1 MTPIL
6 MLLAALA
13 QDAPS
18 PAEPVPV
25 PVPSSA
31 GSDEEA
37 ADVVLVVSEQLV
49 ADRKAAVV
57 DAMKDLGWKPRAGS
71 DGVVKFRAPKLW
83 MGRAKLYPSG
93 DIDFGLTAVVLKAPK
108 VPDVVYDPLS
118 TTPQQS
124 PALDARFASAS
135 PKKARGAQSETVA
148 TVEPLVLAYRQAI
161 YARAHTLRMEQLPGD
176 LAAIWEDRVPGH
188 PMPTYAERRA
198 AIVELWATR
207 ADTPEG
213 ADVMRGIEA
222 FVHSEVEGGPNAFT
236 PEELAAATARRQDGR
251 QLLR

>member
-1 MTPIL
+1 MTLIL

-13 QDAPS
+13 QDAPP
-18 PAEPVPV
+18 PAEPAPAPLV
-25 PVPSSA
+25 
-31 GSDEEA
+31 SDEEP

-71 DGVVKFRAPKLW
+71 NGVVKFRAPKLW

-108 VPDVVYDPLS
+108 VPPVAYVPLS
-118 TTPQQS
+118 TVPQQA
-124 PALDARFASAS
+124 PTLDPKFVSAS
-135 PKKARGAQSETVA
+135 PKKARGAQAETVT

-222 FVHSEVEGGPNAFT
+222 FVRSEVEGGPNAFT
-236 PEELAAATARRQDGR
+236 PEELAAAAARRQDGR
-251 QLLR
+251 QLVR

>member
-1 MTPIL
+1 MTLIL

-13 QDAPS
+13 QDAPP
-18 PAEPVPV
+18 PAEPARPAQ
-25 PVPSSA
+25 PEA
-31 GSDEEA
+31 GEEPT
-37 ADVVLVVSEQLV
+37 DVVLVVSEQQV

-57 DAMKDLGWKPRAGS
+57 DAMKDLGWKPRDGR

-83 MGRAKLYPSG
+83 MGHARLYPSG

-108 VPDVVYDPLS
+108 VPPVAYVPLS
-118 TTPQQS
+118 TVPQQA
-124 PALDARFASAS
+124 PTLDPRFVSAS
-135 PKKARGAQSETVA
+135 PKKARGAQAETVT

-198 AIVELWATR
+198 ALVDLWATR

-222 FVHSEVEGGPNAFT
+222 FVRSEVEDGPNAFT
-236 PEELAAATARRQDGR
+236 PEELAAAAARRQDGR
-251 QLLR
+251 QLAR